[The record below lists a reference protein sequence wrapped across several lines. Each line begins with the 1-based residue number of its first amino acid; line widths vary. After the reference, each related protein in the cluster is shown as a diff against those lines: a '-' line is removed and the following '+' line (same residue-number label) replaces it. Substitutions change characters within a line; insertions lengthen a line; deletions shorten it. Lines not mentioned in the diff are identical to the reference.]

1 MEDREEILNKTKRVV
16 IKIGSKAL
24 ADESGQISYSRIK
37 YLASS
42 VKHLRSKNI
51 DCLIVSSG
59 AILAGNELFSL
70 NIKKINIVKK
80 QAIASIG
87 QLKLMSYYIKAFQ
100 KEKIDVSQLLLTN
113 DIFSDRKRFLNAR
126 ATILELINMKIV
138 PVINEND
145 TVSVDE
151 IMFGD
156 NDILASKV
164 ASMMDADCL
173 ILLTDTNGLYSS
185 NPKKNKEAKLIQVI
199 KEENFD
205 STVISDSTED
215 ISFGGMKSKIEAS
228 LEVSKFGMPTI
239 IANGK
244 NKDELVRIFNYE
256 DVGTVIMPSSKKIK
270 NRKKWI
276 SIGPKSSGRLLLD
289 QGASEAI
296 TKKGKS
302 LLPSGILKV
311 EGKFIKGAQV
321 SCVNVK
327 TNKEIAKGLIS
338 YDSKEINQIKGMKS
352 KDIEKILG
360 YKYSD
365 EVINRDN
372 MVIVKD
378 LDEI

>member
-1 MEDREEILNKTKRVV
+1 MEDIKNILKKAKRVV

-24 ADESGQISYSRIK
+24 ADKSGRISYSRIK
-37 YLASS
+37 FLASS
-42 VKHLRSKNI
+42 VKYLRSKNI

-80 QAIASIG
+80 QAIASLG
-87 QLKLMSYYIKAFQ
+87 QLKLMSYYIKAFE
-100 KEKIDVSQLLLTN
+100 KEKVDVSQLLLTN
-113 DIFSDRKRFLNAR
+113 DIFSNRKRFLNTR
-126 ATILELINMKIV
+126 ATILELIKMKIV

-185 NPKKNKEAKLIQVI
+185 NPKKNKQARLIQVI
-199 KEENFD
+199 KEDKFD
-205 STVISDSTED
+205 STVISDTSEE

-228 LEVSKFGMPTI
+228 LEVSKFGIPTI
-239 IANGK
+239 IANGTA
-244 NKDELVRIFNYE
+244 KDELRRIFNYE

-276 SIGPKSSGRLLLD
+276 GIGPKSSGRLIID
-289 QGASEAI
+289 QGASDAI
-296 TKKGKS
+296 IQKGKS
-302 LLPSGILKV
+302 LLPSGVLKV
-311 EGKFIKGAQV
+311 EGKFLKGAQV
-321 SCVNVK
+321 ICVNSK
-327 TNKEIAKGLIS
+327 TMKEIAKGLIS
-338 YDSKEINQIKGMKS
+338 YDSEEIDQIKGMKS
-352 KDIEKILG
+352 KDIEKVLG

-365 EVINRDN
+365 EIMNRDN
-372 MVIVKD
+372 MVTIKD
-378 LDEI
+378 

>member
-1 MEDREEILNKTKRVV
+1 MEDIKNILKKAKRVV

-24 ADESGQISYSRIK
+24 ADKSGRISYSRIK
-37 YLASS
+37 FLASS
-42 VKHLRSKNI
+42 VKYLRSKNI

-80 QAIASIG
+80 QAIASLG
-87 QLKLMSYYIKAFQ
+87 QLKLMSYYIKAFE
-100 KEKIDVSQLLLTN
+100 KEKVDVSQLLLTN
-113 DIFSDRKRFLNAR
+113 DIFSNRKRFLNTR
-126 ATILELINMKIV
+126 ATILELIKMKIV

-185 NPKKNKEAKLIQVI
+185 NPKKNKQARLIQVI
-199 KEENFD
+199 KQDKFD
-205 STVISDSTED
+205 STVISDTSEE

-228 LEVSKFGMPTI
+228 LEVSKFGIPTI
-239 IANGK
+239 IANGTA
-244 NKDELVRIFNYE
+244 KDELRRIFNYE

-276 SIGPKSSGRLLLD
+276 GIGPKSSGRLIID
-289 QGASEAI
+289 QGASDAI
-296 TKKGKS
+296 IQKGKS
-302 LLPSGILKV
+302 LLPSGVLKV
-311 EGKFIKGAQV
+311 EGKFLKGAQV
-321 SCVNVK
+321 ICVNSK
-327 TNKEIAKGLIS
+327 TMKEIAKGLIS
-338 YDSKEINQIKGMKS
+338 YDSEEIDQIKGMKS
-352 KDIEKILG
+352 KDIEKVLG

-365 EVINRDN
+365 EIMNRDN
-372 MVIVKD
+372 MVTIKD
-378 LDEI
+378 

>member
-1 MEDREEILNKTKRVV
+1 MEDIKNILKKAKRVV

-24 ADESGQISYSRIK
+24 ADKSGRISYSRIK
-37 YLASS
+37 FLASS
-42 VKHLRSKNI
+42 VKYLRSKNI

-80 QAIASIG
+80 QAIASLG
-87 QLKLMSYYIKAFQ
+87 QLKLMSYYIKAFE
-100 KEKIDVSQLLLTN
+100 KEKVDVSQLLLTN
-113 DIFSDRKRFLNAR
+113 DIFSNRKRFLNTR
-126 ATILELINMKIV
+126 ATILELIKMKIV

-185 NPKKNKEAKLIQVI
+185 NPKKNKQARLIQVI
-199 KEENFD
+199 KQDKFD
-205 STVISDSTED
+205 STVISDTSEE

-228 LEVSKFGMPTI
+228 LEVSKFGIPTI
-239 IANGK
+239 IANGTA
-244 NKDELVRIFNYE
+244 KDELRRIFNYE

-276 SIGPKSSGRLLLD
+276 GIGPKSSGRLIID
-289 QGASEAI
+289 QGASDAI
-296 TKKGKS
+296 IQKGKS
-302 LLPSGILKV
+302 LLPSGVLKV
-311 EGKFIKGAQV
+311 EGKFLKGAQV
-321 SCVNVK
+321 VCVNSK
-327 TNKEIAKGLIS
+327 TMKEIAKGLIS
-338 YDSKEINQIKGMKS
+338 YDSEEINQIKGMKS
-352 KDIEKILG
+352 KDIEKVLG

-365 EVINRDN
+365 EIMNRDN
-372 MVIVKD
+372 MVTIKD
-378 LDEI
+378 

>member
-1 MEDREEILNKTKRVV
+1 MEDIKNILKKAKRVV

-24 ADESGQISYSRIK
+24 ADKSGRISYSRIK
-37 YLASS
+37 FLASS
-42 VKHLRSKNI
+42 VKYLRSKNI

-80 QAIASIG
+80 QAIASLG
-87 QLKLMSYYIKAFQ
+87 QLKLMSYYIKAFE
-100 KEKIDVSQLLLTN
+100 KEKVDVSQLLLTN
-113 DIFSDRKRFLNAR
+113 DIFSNRKRFLNTR
-126 ATILELINMKIV
+126 ATILELIKMKIV

-185 NPKKNKEAKLIQVI
+185 NPKKNKQARLIQVI
-199 KEENFD
+199 KEDKFD
-205 STVISDSTED
+205 STVISDTSEE

-228 LEVSKFGMPTI
+228 LEVSKFGIPTI
-239 IANGK
+239 IANGTA
-244 NKDELVRIFNYE
+244 KDELRRIFNYE

-276 SIGPKSSGRLLLD
+276 GIGPKSSGRLIID
-289 QGASEAI
+289 QGASDAI
-296 TKKGKS
+296 IQKGKS
-302 LLPSGILKV
+302 LLPSGVLKV
-311 EGKFIKGAQV
+311 EGKFLKGAQV
-321 SCVNVK
+321 ICVNSK
-327 TNKEIAKGLIS
+327 TMKEIAKGLIS
-338 YDSKEINQIKGMKS
+338 YDSEEINQIKGMKS
-352 KDIEKILG
+352 KDIEKVLG

-365 EVINRDN
+365 EIMNRDN
-372 MVIVKD
+372 MVTIKD
-378 LDEI
+378 

>member
-1 MEDREEILNKTKRVV
+1 MEDIKNILKKAKRVV

-24 ADESGQISYSRIK
+24 ADKSGRISYSRIK
-37 YLASS
+37 FLASS
-42 VKHLRSKNI
+42 VKYLRSKNI

-59 AILAGNELFSL
+59 AILAGNEFFSL

-80 QAIASIG
+80 QAIASLG
-87 QLKLMSYYIKAFQ
+87 QLKLMSYYIKAFE
-100 KEKIDVSQLLLTN
+100 KEKVDVSQLLLTN
-113 DIFSDRKRFLNAR
+113 DIFSNRKRFLNTR
-126 ATILELINMKIV
+126 ATILELIKMKIV

-185 NPKKNKEAKLIQVI
+185 NPKKNKQARLIQVI
-199 KEENFD
+199 KEDKFD
-205 STVISDSTED
+205 STVISDTSEE

-228 LEVSKFGMPTI
+228 LEVSKFGIPTI
-239 IANGK
+239 IANGTS
-244 NKDELVRIFNYE
+244 KDELRRIFNYE

-276 SIGPKSSGRLLLD
+276 GIGPKSSGRLIID
-289 QGASEAI
+289 QGASDAI
-296 TKKGKS
+296 IQKGKS
-302 LLPSGILKV
+302 LLPSGVLKV
-311 EGKFIKGAQV
+311 EGKFLKGAQV
-321 SCVNVK
+321 TCVNFK
-327 TNKEIAKGLIS
+327 TMKEIAKGLIS
-338 YDSKEINQIKGMKS
+338 YDSEEINQIKGMKS
-352 KDIEKILG
+352 KDIEKVLG

-365 EVINRDN
+365 EIINRDN
-372 MVIVKD
+372 MVTIKD
-378 LDEI
+378 

>member
-1 MEDREEILNKTKRVV
+1 MEDIKNILKKAKRVV

-24 ADESGQISYSRIK
+24 ADKSGRISYSRIK
-37 YLASS
+37 FLASS
-42 VKHLRSKNI
+42 VKYLRSKNI

-59 AILAGNELFSL
+59 AILAGNEFFSL

-80 QAIASIG
+80 QAIASLG
-87 QLKLMSYYIKAFQ
+87 QLKLMSYYIKAFE
-100 KEKIDVSQLLLTN
+100 KEKVDVSQLLLTN
-113 DIFSDRKRFLNAR
+113 DIFSNRKRFLNTR
-126 ATILELINMKIV
+126 ATILELIKMKIV

-185 NPKKNKEAKLIQVI
+185 NPKKNKQARLIQVI
-199 KEENFD
+199 KEDKFD
-205 STVISDSTED
+205 STVISDTSEE

-228 LEVSKFGMPTI
+228 LEVSKFGIPTI
-239 IANGK
+239 IANGTS
-244 NKDELVRIFNYE
+244 KDELRRIFNYE

-276 SIGPKSSGRLLLD
+276 GIGPKSSGRLIID
-289 QGASEAI
+289 QGASDAI
-296 TKKGKS
+296 IQKGKS
-302 LLPSGILKV
+302 LLPSGVLKV
-311 EGKFIKGAQV
+311 EGKFLKGAQV
-321 SCVNVK
+321 TCVNFK
-327 TNKEIAKGLIS
+327 TMKEIAKGLIS
-338 YDSKEINQIKGMKS
+338 YDSEEINQIKGMKS
-352 KDIEKILG
+352 KDIEKVLG

-365 EVINRDN
+365 EIMNRDN
-372 MVIVKD
+372 MVTIKD
-378 LDEI
+378 

>member
-1 MEDREEILNKTKRVV
+1 MEDIKNILKKAKRVV

-24 ADESGQISYSRIK
+24 ADKSGRISYSRIK
-37 YLASS
+37 FLASS
-42 VKHLRSKNI
+42 VKYLRSKNI

-80 QAIASIG
+80 QAIASLG
-87 QLKLMSYYIKAFQ
+87 QLKLMSYYIKAFE
-100 KEKIDVSQLLLTN
+100 KEKVDVSQLLLTN
-113 DIFSDRKRFLNAR
+113 DIFSNRKRFLNTR
-126 ATILELINMKIV
+126 ATILELIKMKIV

-185 NPKKNKEAKLIQVI
+185 NPKKNKQARLIQVI
-199 KEENFD
+199 KQDKFD
-205 STVISDSTED
+205 STVISDTSEE

-228 LEVSKFGMPTI
+228 LEVSKFGIPTI
-239 IANGK
+239 IANGTA
-244 NKDELVRIFNYE
+244 KDELRRIFNYE

-276 SIGPKSSGRLLLD
+276 GIGPKSSGRLIID
-289 QGASEAI
+289 QGASDAI
-296 TKKGKS
+296 IQKGKS
-302 LLPSGILKV
+302 LLPSGVLKV
-311 EGKFIKGAQV
+311 EGKFLKGAQV
-321 SCVNVK
+321 VCVNSK
-327 TNKEIAKGLIS
+327 TMKEIAKGLIS
-338 YDSKEINQIKGMKS
+338 YDSEEIDQIKGMKS
-352 KDIEKILG
+352 KDIEKVLG

-365 EVINRDN
+365 EIMNRDN
-372 MVIVKD
+372 MVTIKD
-378 LDEI
+378 